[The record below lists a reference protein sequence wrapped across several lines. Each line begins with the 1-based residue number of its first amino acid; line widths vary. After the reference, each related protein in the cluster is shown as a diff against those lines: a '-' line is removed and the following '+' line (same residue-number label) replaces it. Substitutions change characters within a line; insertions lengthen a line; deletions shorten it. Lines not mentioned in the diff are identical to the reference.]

1 MVRVWYA
8 LKNLFLLLWFPRC
21 WKKAR
26 AKRELL
32 RGLIGKQIELSTPF
46 GFLAGELVV
55 VGKDYIE
62 LLDEMGA
69 DVFVRIA
76 KIETIR
82 SLS

>member
-1 MVRVWYA
+1 MLRVWYA
-8 LKNLFLLLWFPRC
+8 LKNFFLLLWFPRC

-32 RGLIGKQIELSTPF
+32 HGLIGKQIEISTPF
-46 GFLAGELVV
+46 GFLTGELVV

-62 LLDEMGA
+62 LLDEIGA
-69 DVFVRIA
+69 DVLVRIA
-76 KIETIR
+76 KIETVK

>member
-8 LKNLFLLLWFPRC
+8 LKNLFLLFWFPRC